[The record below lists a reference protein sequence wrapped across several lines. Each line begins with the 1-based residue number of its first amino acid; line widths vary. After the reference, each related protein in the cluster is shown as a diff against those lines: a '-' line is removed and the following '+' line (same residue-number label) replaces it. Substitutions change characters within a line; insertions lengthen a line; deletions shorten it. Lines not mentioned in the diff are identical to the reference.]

1 MCSLFGQVY
10 SNCTLLHHLALIQSG
25 VEETSEASGVDAEQE
40 MDEELKKVTAIG
52 AEGVCSLSFY

>member
-1 MCSLFGQVY
+1 
-10 SNCTLLHHLALIQSG
+10 LHHLALIQSG